1 MADMEQLT
9 TDDHIDRQSFFN
21 DEAVNRAESIRIIT
35 ERRERN
41 LAAVTEQ
48 RAMVERLRNIVNE
61 GVDEGFQQS
70 VEDQERID
78 GEGQSEEEELDN

>member
-1 MADMEQLT
+1 MVNPTQPAT
-9 TDDHIDRQSFFN
+9 YTVVKSFFN

-61 GVDEGFQQS
+61 GVDEGLQQS
-70 VEDQERID
+70 DEDQERID